1 MANSSGSDLE
11 NFVKKLAMELKQ
23 GLIQDGL
30 VSSLNPQVI
39 GTRKE
44 EIRFKG
50 EERLNYSN
58 KKFND
63 AINELTKSVEKL
75 KEENDKAKEELK
87 SIKKQKDEN
96 KKNKNTNDLIEEEKK
111 LIDEKNNLLNKQ
123 KKLIEEQKKSNEE
136 RIVSLNEE
144 TKILQDL
151 FGEATKLIG
160 DITNN
165 KIQRFEQEK
174 YQEASDA
181 LTGGRTRKIR
191 EDQKHA
197 KHFFDAVGVVAG
209 EDSTISKAA
218 GKLSEMSNIS
228 DGAALKL
235 GFFQMAVDVA
245 CKALD
250 FFAEELRYDAKE
262 DALNYDLRV
271 KDLDNRAARANA
283 ELDKELQVYQKE
295 IDGQISYAKAK
306 TSAELKAYSGGIGVL
321 VTSLTDIT
329 AGAYKALDV
338 SLSKKYAL
346 MRADIEKKYTI
357 GDGTK
362 EGNANS
368 QKGILQNQLE
378 QKLNNT
384 LNALD
389 ADRRSYELK
398 NANDFQKLKDERNQR
413 YWNAGATAVGAI
425 TGAIFAG
432 PAGAAA
438 GDAMGGALSKSI
450 FGFMNANRDYYMQ
463 LNEQSADINKRTIDV
478 QKAYTDKVIDA
489 NAQVASKSLDA
500 VKSMSLEAIGTQE
513 ELTKMW
519 AALAQEV
526 EKTYY
531 AQQQQASNASVSL
544 GFIGSQKDVYE
555 QNIFNL
561 AIETAGSFGKTIEDI
576 AKLQQSFAETTGRNK
591 ILSNEDITSSFA
603 LGTLWGDDTMSALNN
618 GMEIF
623 NHSIKSSNELFGETN
638 KSLLRMGLNGKKFG
652 KDLVGNLR
660 LAEKFD
666 FKRGIEGLI
675 SMSKWAQNVRFN
687 MANMDGVL
695 SKIQDGG
702 LEGIV
707 KQSAGLQVLG
717 GKFSMYSDPL
727 AMAFES
733 FQDPEALAKRM
744 NEMLAGLGH
753 LDKKGNLTM
762 GIADNIRV
770 KEYSKL
776 MGIDYKDARAQIAQM
791 VKAND
796 IGRVLGADKR
806 KFDEEQLSMIANKAS
821 FENGKWYVTDN
832 NQVKKDVRELTPEDL
847 KLIAADGN
855 RTLED
860 TAKLSLSVQQSL
872 DATTKT
878 IMATM
883 INDSWFFKNEAFTRM
898 ENVIS
903 EFKTNG
909 GTHIEMV
916 KKMASLATENQ
927 KSFLQEYKDPNN
939 DNKINEIIKTSISS
953 LTDEVTKITTAIN
966 TLADAIAKKNGV
978 VSKSELDKFGGDIN
992 LKEAYDV
999 FKKFGSFKASVA
1011 GLRDTSSAWYSDPKI
1026 VNIMNQLKANG
1037 SALMN
1042 IKDETIKRNLAYI
1055 IGQWDDSGS
1064 TTDVDFKG
1072 NKAYENYMNS
1082 INQQRRY
1089 NSDTHEHYMTT
1100 YYPGGAKGGQSIIND
1115 FIHSIPQI
1123 HDGLVSQN
1131 GEVARIDNEDQ
1142 VLAAKKDGPIDRM
1155 LDTVQMHTSNIK
1167 SYSGVS
1173 TSVSGGSGK
1182 DTIDL
1187 NINGNIKLVG
1197 SNGSTDITNQ
1207 ITNDPTFIRNLTTL
1221 ISIEVEKKANGGR
1234 VSHKLNRSLSY

>member
-1 MANSSGSDLE
+1 MANSSGSGLE
-11 NFVKKLAMELKQ
+11 EFVKKLAMELKQ

-30 VSSLNPQVI
+30 VNSLNPQSI
-39 GTRKE
+39 DIKREGIASQGNEKLEKINDTFIKALKE
-44 EIRFKG
+44 LTDEIK
-50 EERLNYSN
+50 RLNGGKSAIRKDNSN
-58 KKFND
+58 ESTNSTKTSDGKNE
-63 AINELTKSVEKL
+63 INKTYTDLNKATTQLTKASTQL
-75 KEENDKAKEELK
+75 NKASNHLSSISSELK
-87 SIKKQKDEN
+87 
-96 KKNKNTNDLIEEEKK
+96 NTLSSEIEAIRKTF
-111 LIDEKNNLLNKQ
+111 
-123 KKLIEEQKKSNEE
+123 
-136 RIVSLNEE
+136 EE
-144 TKILQDL
+144 TRNLVDEI
-151 FGEATKLIG
+151 
-160 DITNN
+160 N
-165 KIQRFEQEK
+165 KSELNRLERQK
-174 YQEASDA
+174 YQDASDA
-181 LTGGRTRKIR
+181 ITGGRSRNIR
-191 EDQKHA
+191 EDQRNTKRYL
-197 KHFFDAVGVVAG
+197 DAITSVSG
-209 EDSTISKAA
+209 EDSAIGRAS
-218 GKLSEMSNIS
+218 GRLSEMMNVS
-228 DGAALKL
+228 DGASAKL
-235 GFFQMAVDVA
+235 GYFQMAVDVA

-262 DALNYDLRV
+262 DALNYELRV
-271 KDLDNRAARANA
+271 KDLENRAARANA

-295 IDGQISYAKAK
+295 IDGQIAYAKAK

-368 QKGILQNQLE
+368 QKGILQKQLE

-384 LNALD
+384 LNVLE

-413 YWNAGATAVGAI
+413 YWNIGATSVGAI
-425 TGAIFAG
+425 
-432 PAGAAA
+432 AGAFFGSPSA
-438 GDAMGGALSKSI
+438 GAAMGGALSKSI

-478 QKAYTDKVIDA
+478 QKAYTDKVIDT
-489 NAQVASKSLDA
+489 NTQVASKSLDA

-531 AQQQQASNASVSL
+531 AQQQHANDSSVSL

-555 QNIFNL
+555 QNLFNL

-638 KSLLRMGLNGKKFG
+638 KSLLRMGLNGRKFG
-652 KDLVGNLR
+652 KDLIGNLR

-666 FKRGIEGLI
+666 FKRGVEGLI

-744 NEMLAGLGH
+744 NEMLAGLGR

-832 NQVKKDVRELTPEDL
+832 NQVKKDVRELSPEDL
-847 KLIAADGN
+847 KMIAAEEN

-883 INDSWFFKNEAFTRM
+883 INDSGFFKNEAFTRM

-939 DNKINEIIKTSISS
+939 DNKINQIIKTSISS
-953 LTDEVTKITTAIN
+953 LTSEVTKITTAIN

-978 VSKSELDKFGGDIN
+978 VSKGELDKFGGDIN

-1011 GLRDTSSAWYSDPKI
+1011 GLRDTNSAWYSDPKI

-1089 NSDTHEHYMTT
+1089 NSDTHKHYMTT